1 MVNSNMFHLRS
12 IISVSLSSQ
21 VLCFPTNSIFA
32 LLEAKIG
39 MSVLMQTSVANWFLR
54 DGSFTFSP
62 SRRSSKSFQH
72 ISSLL
77 HLKSCKT
84 ITSAW
89 SAPTQ
94 AYLSFAG
101 LVKVRKM
108 ISSGFNRNVLPQ
120 FAGPTINTL

>member
-39 MSVLMQTSVANWFLR
+39 MSVLMQRSVANWFLR

-72 ISSLL
+72 ISSVL
-77 HLKSCKT
+77 HLKTCKT
-84 ITSAW
+84 ITLAW

-94 AYLSFAG
+94 AYLSFAEF
-101 LVKVRKM
+101 VNSRK
-108 ISSGFNRNVLPQ
+108 IILSGSNRNVLPQ
-120 FAGPTINTL
+120 FAG

>member
-1 MVNSNMFHLRS
+1 MFHLRS

-39 MSVLMQTSVANWFLR
+39 MSVLMQRSVANWFLR

-72 ISSLL
+72 ISSVL
-77 HLKSCKT
+77 HLKTCKT
-84 ITSAW
+84 ITLAW

-94 AYLSFAG
+94 AYLSFAEFVNSRNII
-101 LVKVRKM
+101 L
-108 ISSGFNRNVLPQ
+108 SGSNRNVLPQ
-120 FAGPTINTL
+120 FAG